1 MRDVTGPSGALPQ
14 PAVRG
19 ASDIRH
25 GTYIRWH
32 HAACSNYV
40 GVPGKYQA
48 RHFARVG
55 RFRCRSTKGIRRK
68 EEVVQLDWTKLKV
81 TKACKATKMWK
92 KNRGT
97 ERHPKV

>member
-48 RHFARVG
+48 RHYAIDFLKQPRVFVCPESGVHTARIAQG
-55 RFRCRSTKGIRRK
+55 IEKGNKRPS
-68 EEVVQLDWTKLKV
+68 ESAHAGFQGV
-81 TKACKATKMWK
+81 
-92 KNRGT
+92 
-97 ERHPKV
+97 